1 MIITLVYIENFIFSF
16 DDTINTCL
24 IKKQRKSAGVFL
36 VNKILIKEIS
46 EQPDIIANLIQNEEE
61 HVNKICANLK
71 GKFDYIL
78 IAARGTSDN
87 AARYAQY
94 LLGSHNNIQVA
105 LATPSLFTIYKT
117 PPSLKRALVM
127 GISQSGQS
135 PDIVAVLDTAQKQGR
150 PTICITNDESS
161 PLAHVSDFIIPLK
174 AGNEKAI
181 AATKTYT
188 SSLSALALFSCLLN
202 HDKFK
207 LEDLNKLPY
216 KISETL
222 NNTLDKIE
230 QTSRYRYVE
239 HCVVIGRGYNYSTA
253 FEISLK
259 IKELTR
265 VIAVPYS
272 SADFKHGPIATVNQG
287 FPIFIVAPSGKMFEH
302 IFDFTEKLLN
312 LGAELIV
319 ISDKQKI
326 LNRGK
331 AVFNLPNG
339 IPEWLSPITSVIP
352 GQLFAR
358 QLAIEK
364 GYDSDKPKGLSKVTE
379 TF

>member
-1 MIITLVYIENFIFSF
+1 M
-16 DDTINTCL
+16 
-24 IKKQRKSAGVFL
+24 
-36 VNKILIKEIS
+36 NKILINEIL
-46 EQPDIIANLIQNEEE
+46 EQPEIIENLIQNEAKHLE
-61 HVNKICANLK
+61 NICADLK

-94 LLGSHNNIQVA
+94 LLGAHNNIQVA
-105 LATPSLFTIYKT
+105 LATPSLFTIYET
-117 PPSLKRALVM
+117 PPVLNRALVL

-135 PDIVAVLDTAQKQGR
+135 PDIVSVLETAQKQGR
-150 PTICITNDESS
+150 PTMCITNDESS
-161 PLAHVSDFIIPLK
+161 PLANVSDFIIRLN
-174 AGNEKAI
+174 AGNEIAI

-188 SSLSALALFSCLLN
+188 SSLSALALFSCFLN
-202 HDKFK
+202 NKQR
-207 LEDLNKLPY
+207 LQDLQRLPG
-216 KISETL
+216 ILSDTL
-222 NNTLDKIE
+222 NNSLNKIK
-230 QTSRYRYVE
+230 QTNRYRYME
-239 HCVVIGRGYNYSTA
+239 HCVVIGRGFNYSTA

-272 SADFKHGPIATVNQG
+272 SADFRHGPIATVNQG
-287 FPIFIVAPSGKMFEH
+287 FPIFVVAPSGEMFEH
-302 IFDFTEKLLN
+302 ILNFTSKLLG

-319 ISDKQKI
+319 ISDNQEI
-326 LNRGK
+326 LKRGK
-331 AVFNLPNG
+331 VIFSLPKG
-339 IPEWLSPITSVIP
+339 IPEWLSPIASIIP

-364 GYDSDKPKGLSKVTE
+364 GYDSDNPEGLSKVTE